1 MEMTAEKN
9 KTREGTQHDVS
20 FVVFQGGP
28 QYYLNMSNDSDSQ
41 FGFVYQVIDTETDS
55 FGRVECIPITGE
67 SQSFY
72 ETTEKMIP
80 ITKEQYNALK
90 IHLLLEEYQ
99 HPTYLALLEEMTGES
114 FITIIHQEI
123 EKVRADILY
132 NREFQ
137 RYRLNNYI
145 RYICKIRFEQP
156 IMMNGL
162 KLLGITPQK
171 LCEKWLEELT
181 IF

>member
-28 QYYLNMSNDSDSQ
+28 QYYLNMSNTSESQ
-41 FGFVYQVIDTETDS
+41 FGFVYQVVDTETDS

-67 SQSFY
+67 SHSFY
-72 ETTEKMIP
+72 ETTDSMVS
-80 ITKEQYNALK
+80 ITKEQYNILK

-99 HPTYLALLEEMTGES
+99 HPNYISLLEEIAKES
-114 FITIIHQEI
+114 FTTIIHQEI
-123 EKVRADILY
+123 EKVRMEIIY

-137 RYRLNNYI
+137 RYRLQNYI
-145 RYICKIRFEQP
+145 RYICKNRFEQP
-156 IMMNGL
+156 IMINGL
-162 KLLGITPQK
+162 KMVGTTPQK
-171 LCEKWLEELT
+171 LYEKWLEELT
-181 IF
+181 VF